1 MRKIVWLFA
10 LLLSLG
16 LTSCIDIIDEI
27 NLNADKSGT
36 VFIGLESKMLASIM
50 GMAEEQIDTST
61 INQFMSFPKESADR
75 LKNIKGVHEIN
86 AFDIISK
93 GRIGIGFSFDNPK
106 ALNKAYYALLEME
119 KAWYQP
125 NIVKI
130 RKHKII
136 RMNLTPQLVKQIE
149 KENPKLKDSEFVKYL
164 NIKTILKLP
173 NNIKEVE
180 CADDLRV
187 IDNKEVAMRYSF
199 LEVLKEK
206 KSTAYKI
213 RF

>member
-16 LTSCIDIIDEI
+16 LTSCFDIIDEI

-36 VFIGLESKMLASIM
+36 VFIGLESKMLTSIM
-50 GMAEEQIDTST
+50 RIAEEKSDTST
-61 INQFMSFPKESADR
+61 INQFLNFPSQSADR

-86 AFDIISK
+86 AYDIISK
-93 GRIGIGFSFDNPK
+93 GRVGIGFSFDNPK
-106 ALNKAYYALLEME
+106 ALNKAYYALLDMK

-125 NIVKI
+125 NIIKI
-130 RKHKII
+130 RKHRII
-136 RMNLTPQLVKQIE
+136 RMNFTPQLVKQIE
-149 KENPKLKDSEFVKYL
+149 QESPDLMDFEFLEYFNVK
-164 NIKTILKLP
+164 TVLKLP

-187 IDNKEVAMRYSF
+187 IDNKEVAIRYSF
-199 LEVLKEK
+199 SEVLKEK

>member
-36 VFIGLESKMLASIM
+36 VFIGLESKMLTSIM
-50 GMAEEQIDTST
+50 RIAEEKSDTST
-61 INQFMSFPKESADR
+61 INQFLNFPSQSADR

-86 AFDIISK
+86 AYDIISK
-93 GRIGIGFSFDNPK
+93 GRVGIGFSFDNPK
-106 ALNKAYYALLEME
+106 ALNKAYYALLDMK

-125 NIVKI
+125 NIIKI
-130 RKHKII
+130 RKHRII
-136 RMNLTPQLVKQIE
+136 RMNFTPQLVKQIE
-149 KENPKLKDSEFVKYL
+149 QESPDLMDFEFLEYFNVK
-164 NIKTILKLP
+164 TVLKLP

-187 IDNKEVAMRYSF
+187 IDNKEVAIRYSF
-199 LEVLKEK
+199 SEVLKEK